1 MADNKSLTADLACMR
16 PIVDVR
22 RRFGLSLSCVA
33 GATARMFL
41 DQEPHFGLH
50 KRKRSRQHCVS
61 TGAGDFFIPN
71 SYTRGPLIIRSAAFF
86 TYSASA
92 CGEKDIVRRWIAI
105 LAHVSVST
113 SGARGDGIGRSTA
126 SIRALRVA
134 ARSISAA
141 ASSGLLVD
149 LAYLSSADAWRAK

>member
-86 TYSASA
+86 IYSEFPSSLMFQFRRPVRAATASA
-92 CGEKDIVRRWIAI
+92 VPRRR
-105 LAHVSVST
+105 
-113 SGARGDGIGRSTA
+113 SGP
-126 SIRALRVA
+126 
-134 ARSISAA
+134 
-141 ASSGLLVD
+141 
-149 LAYLSSADAWRAK
+149 